1 MFLVFTVLHIWEALQ
16 SYLNFPHPKRYL
28 NSFLLGETKCINILK
43 EVILSAYENYNN
55 SNAAG
60 QSSNTAS
67 SDKPYTLSFSSWNS
81 RHFHS
86 HKPLSNK
93 VVISFNSQKA
103 SEFILQQFENLTIT
117 EQGNAHLSCS
127 EVAAWEEL
135 APIEKNHDQGIFL
148 KTLIRLHTEP

>member
-1 MFLVFTVLHIWEALQ
+1 MFLVFTVLHIWEALE

-67 SDKPYTLSFSSWNS
+67 SDKPYTLSFSS
-81 RHFHS
+81 
-86 HKPLSNK
+86 
-93 VVISFNSQKA
+93 
-103 SEFILQQFENLTIT
+103 
-117 EQGNAHLSCS
+117 
-127 EVAAWEEL
+127 
-135 APIEKNHDQGIFL
+135 
-148 KTLIRLHTEP
+148 